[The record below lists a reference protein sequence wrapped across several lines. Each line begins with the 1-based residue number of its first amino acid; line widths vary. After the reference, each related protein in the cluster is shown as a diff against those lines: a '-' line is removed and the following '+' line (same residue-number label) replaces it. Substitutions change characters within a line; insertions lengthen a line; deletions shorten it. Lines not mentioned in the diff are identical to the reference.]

1 MVTFS
6 ENSVKIKTVLS
17 WTFFV
22 IFQTSAV
29 YKRET
34 RNYCTETRFHNIFKT
49 TNAMTLTET
58 ILENT
63 YKVLQSS
70 WKKTT

>member
-17 WTFFV
+17 YFSNVSSLFA
-22 IFQTSAV
+22 S
-29 YKRET
+29 RE
-34 RNYCTETRFHNIFKT
+34 YCTETRFHNIFKT
-49 TNAMTLTET
+49 TNAMTLK